1 MCTLLVNII
10 LYSSFKIGR
19 CPQDV
24 LVQLFSKWKDFIFSL
39 LIKHFI
45 IFPAFI
51 AADNTSCWTNMMILK
66 YLLFMQSSLSLS
78 RKWLMQDKPLET
90 VGGYDDHRIIIQ
102 IISLIDQIWP
112 QLLTVHQLTPTLGDG
127 WWITKKKVE
136 NSGLKINQIIIEWET
151 VCLE

>member
-1 MCTLLVNII
+1 
-10 LYSSFKIGR
+10 
-19 CPQDV
+19 
-24 LVQLFSKWKDFIFSL
+24 
-39 LIKHFI
+39 
-45 IFPAFI
+45 
-51 AADNTSCWTNMMILK
+51 
-66 YLLFMQSSLSLS
+66 
-78 RKWLMQDKPLET
+78 MQDKPLET